1 MVMQVRFHNYD
12 LQNAK
17 IVSGQETLAIKN
29 SAISKT
35 HLFVCCCWIVAVLM
49 MATQHLMNVKKM

>member
-1 MVMQVRFHNYD
+1 MVIQARFHNYD

-29 SAISKT
+29 LAISKT
-35 HLFVCCCWIVAVLM
+35 HLFVCCCWFVTVLM
-49 MATQHLMNVKKM
+49 MAIQNLLNVKKL